1 MSKITKYGTII
12 YNDHLS
18 LYTTKITYH
27 GETYRI
33 HIRVNTSSS
42 YCYEN
47 FHHNVADSFHFD
59 ITNKDGIK
67 INANIVGKNDKY
79 RTIWF
84 IEKIFDK
91 DYVIKAKKIYRN
103 YKEEIF
109 KMVTIGRGI

>member
-18 LYTTKITYH
+18 LYTTEITYH

-47 FHHNVADSFHFD
+47 FHHNVADSFHID
-59 ITNKDGIK
+59 ITNKNGIK

-109 KMVTIGRGI
+109 KMVTIGRVI